1 MESKDTKKL
10 TSSIR
15 PIMKTQELGPLAENL
30 TTKEDDESLVV
41 EEMVNELIKQPKC
54 EIKFPPLE
62 SMHESSP
69 SLSLSSQSFPCS
81 INGMDENSNLAASVS
96 KSSVM
101 ASITN
106 VAEID
111 IMGTTEYLRGGTD
124 CIPPTMEWTIDEND
138 LYWQVGGL
146 PGATDVNDIYDEW
159 LAHVLSDPSFE
170 FSGGLKL

>member
-1 MESKDTKKL
+1 MESKDTKKM

-15 PIMKTQELGPLAENL
+15 PIMKTQEFGPLEENL

-41 EEMVNELIKQPKC
+41 EEMVNELIKRPEC

-69 SLSLSSQSFPCS
+69 SLSLSSQSFSCS

-106 VAEID
+106 VADID
-111 IMGTTEYLRGGTD
+111 IMGTTEYLRGVTD